1 MLRCTT
7 AATELCKCAMD
18 HPLGRRRF
26 IAVAAATALATPAVR
41 AQPAQPLP
49 RIDVHHHYTSPALLA
64 MMKGRRTHQ
73 TFNEEW
79 TVTKSLDAME
89 KGGVATAV
97 VSTSDPGVWFGD
109 YDAAAALAR
118 NCNEYQAR
126 MASDHPG
133 RFGMFTTLPMPDV
146 DMTLKEIA
154 YGMDVLKAQGVGMLT
169 SYAGKYLGDPAFT
182 PVMEELN
189 RRRAVVFVHPLSVNC
204 CSGLIPG
211 VPDQV
216 VEYNTET
223 SRTIASLI
231 FSGTSGRFPGVR
243 FIFSHGGGTVP
254 YLVSRYER
262 LFNSRPDLLALTPGG
277 CVAAIRALYFDTAQ
291 AYNAPALA
299 AMTKL
304 MPVDHIVF
312 GSDFPAAAPNLT
324 EQGLEAFGLDAAAL
338 RAIGR
343 ENALGLMP
351 SLSA

>member
-1 MLRCTT
+1 M
-7 AATELCKCAMD
+7 
-18 HPLGRRRF
+18 
-26 IAVAAATALATPAVR
+26 
-41 AQPAQPLP
+41 
-49 RIDVHHHYTSPALLA
+49 HHHYTSPALLA